1 LFATSIIKLCGFDI
15 NDFDIQLN
23 QIDLETNLSS
33 CVQYIDLNKKE
44 ISYKFNLKAYNKNII
59 DTDIKEQLKL
69 INSIVY
75 SLYGLKVKKVSKPKK
90 NQDTSDIIYQLIDD
104 NTWTNLPK
112 DTKIEPIELHDK
124 DKNAKKY
131 NLSLLDFS
139 TEDNDKY
146 EINISDIL
154 PCDGEEDA

>member
-1 LFATSIIKLCGFDI
+1 M
-15 NDFDIQLN
+15 
-23 QIDLETNLSS
+23 
-33 CVQYIDLNKKE
+33 
-44 ISYKFNLKAYNKNII
+44 
-59 DTDIKEQLKL
+59 
-69 INSIVY
+69 
-75 SLYGLKVKKVSKPKK
+75 YGLKVKKVSKPKK

-139 TEDNDKY
+139 TEDNDNDRY

-154 PCDGEEDA
+154 PCDGEETA